1 MTTKDKLFFV
11 KFTIGC
17 IVFII
22 LVRFVFLNGLD
33 KNSPFK
39 KIISENTGIEETNV
53 FYTNDVGSRLLAAFS
68 GSDGEIGY
76 AVLSDNM
83 RGSYNCESYEFIY
96 NGSRVINGT
105 AEDDDYASSDVKL
118 MSGRTQI
125 DGNDYTI
132 IVSNME
138 NVVEAQITTT
148 SQNEGYERND
158 SVDIRPQSFLAYENP
173 DYENYSQVIVF
184 CDENG
189 NVIYEIRN

>member
-1 MTTKDKLFFV
+1 M
-11 KFTIGC
+11 
-17 IVFII
+17 
-22 LVRFVFLNGLD
+22 
-33 KNSPFK
+33 
-39 KIISENTGIEETNV
+39 
-53 FYTNDVGSRLLAAFS
+53 
-68 GSDGEIGY
+68 
-76 AVLSDNM
+76 
-83 RGSYNCESYEFIY
+83 
-96 NGSRVINGT
+96 INGT